1 MVNYLPPNPNI
12 HNPDQ
17 VSAIHEALIY
27 IDVPFDTKSPD
38 YIKREYGDYTR
49 EVVSKFEIENGLKY
63 SNKGEFHEI
72 SANLI
77 NANIY
82 NKRNE
87 TPEKTIEL
95 FQILRKIGFNVSRKV
110 LSKGEIDLPMVET
123 IRAFQ
128 NRMFLTPM
136 GFPDKKTEKLL
147 YHFNQN
153 SFPEYLQYKPTSK
166 LKRVTHNLDF
176 SSTGTQVRRLHKSL
190 AALGYLIEIPEY
202 NTLYYGKST
211 IEAVKMLQR
220 STGIGIDGR
229 LNTRTAVALAKT
241 LDEKIPGIIEQ
252 KTTYRVRGSI
262 RGEKFEPI
270 KCFVELYS
278 NRFLEKPVFLDKR
291 ETFKDGFFDIIY
303 TPYLNDNGEVDPK
316 NNSLTVKVKDL
327 NDKMITEEI
336 IHNPRPVHYFN
347 FTINQSREIYLG
359 KSLYRILTGKLLF
372 IRDFQG
378 EGLKWFTELREDKS
392 EGLSNLSNKIGIEIN
407 TIMKLFFAFRISNRI
422 IENYPD
428 IKSRHDISPTI
439 AFALLYAGNTILP
452 DNILPDVGDNWDEW
466 LKNMEEI
473 LIRNLSLLKTD
484 SLLTILEGA
493 VRNHIIDITYESLIP
508 GLVEKTIPEL
518 GNHVILSQPLNIG
531 NVATLDS
538 VFDFSGVDKKS
549 KVPLAQIFI
558 TNQGFTE
565 IFWKQAQEI
574 LPSSTYSKLQLNT
587 EYGSLV
593 DFENHNTNI
602 ITQKLAGSSLDGAY
616 KIAELSVENWKDII
630 IKEKMHI
637 PSYPEEENQESPLDR
652 FANDLYL
659 KTTLRYPSLSFVS
672 HIEESSSTGL
682 PNLKEIKNLLKPRP
696 RFNFIAQE
704 LDPFFQEISAG
715 EELKEQ
721 ILLVQRVQN
730 YTIDGSQG
738 NILLKN
744 KFHSSAQIVN
754 YRRDAFLSKMMEEGI
769 SKDTAKDIFR
779 QAEYNYA
786 KLLSFFSEFS
796 PQTNQINP
804 AVLQT
809 QVLQSP
815 QNQVNFMRSFS
826 ASTIPNL
833 ENLFGSFDSC
843 SCSECQSVVG
853 ASAYLVDIIRFL
865 QSRIAKPS
873 IPESTETVKDVLL
886 RRRPDLDYIEL
897 SCTNTDTPI
906 PYIDIVCEVLENA
919 VVSVAGS
926 LPPPQVAYD
935 HQTRLSAREL
945 RAFPEYLNK
954 DAYNYLLEQIYPLH
968 SPVFNL
974 WQENTR
980 LYLTHLGSPWWS
992 FMQIWQNQ
1000 QSLSPRPRK
1009 IAAEYFEFS
1018 SLEESIIDNSYLNTH
1033 TLEEMLSDMWN
1044 IDFSNTVPDYVSVDW
1059 FLEKTKLS
1067 YDQLLLLLQTDY
1079 INITPPADRIKIVY
1093 PLDEENTD
1101 PCNTA
1106 TQQIVNLSLNRFNR
1120 IQRFLRL
1127 WHHSSWSM
1135 WELDILLKNTVI
1147 APLVNN
1153 DSINTVSIVNL
1164 MKFSEIQK
1172 QLKLTAEE
1180 LLTFWGNIN
1189 IKNYRT
1195 TDKEIN
1201 SLYKRLFLNLSFVN
1215 PIAGDYNALAYD
1227 PGITPVPPTFTEER
1241 IKLLSASLSYPEVEI
1256 RKILAYYDDP
1266 VSGNPE
1272 NASFSLE
1279 AIAFTYRYATLLKK
1293 LKISF
1298 ADFITYITISGN
1310 ELPFAGISNVEKTL
1324 TDIQFMRS
1332 INKNFSIWEY
1342 ILSGSND
1349 NKNSLK
1355 PDAVLRLMQ
1364 ELRIS
1369 ISTANAE
1376 LEDASN
1382 PERSNVEQATLLF
1395 QRLPQFQNLTQIQLA
1410 IDFVEGRSISNPPQ
1424 YPDSVSPEN
1433 IREIFFNEFFAS
1445 FIPKSEWSNA
1455 LNTQFAQSPTPLP
1468 ELEIETRY
1476 NYLFSYLKSFAL
1488 QLSFSQILSRQLN
1501 IDLDKLDI
1509 LLQDIQIPTTLGPD
1523 SSIIAVLFALN
1534 PDLIAKNPE
1543 GAYVYPL
1550 TDNRFDSLRVIY
1562 PLLHKIVAVLKLLP
1576 EFSSQELYKYI
1587 DYQQQLDENYP
1598 AGNPL
1603 LTGITNLSQ
1612 LPLIPTDPISSYERL
1627 VNWIRLEQI
1636 RTKFDDRTEEF
1647 FELLNDAITL
1657 NLIPTVEIASL
1668 LAAILDETADTIHT
1682 IIVQL
1687 GIQKLQF
1694 SDAFIWKRVL
1704 DCLNNYHTIEV
1715 DVTTLIS
1722 WLNKNNNPI
1731 TGETISNDV
1740 VKASK
1745 AKYSLDTWLT
1755 VVEPFQDTLREKK
1768 RNALVSFLIEYSIR
1782 NNYPTVPYPAPAPP
1796 DPVYI
1801 NTDYWATSDDLYAY
1815 FLLDVE
1821 MSPCQLTSRIRQASL
1836 SVQVFVQRCFLGLEK
1851 LNVEIPNI
1859 NADPDDL
1866 NNWNQWHWMKYYRI
1880 WDASRRIFLYP
1891 ENWIEPDL
1899 RPDMS
1904 PFFVELTEELSQS
1917 DVTDEKAE
1925 AVLNNYLDKIQEVA
1939 NLDIASVFHEKESGI
1954 DIFHVVGKTKANPF
1968 NYYYRTYNQIT
1979 RLWSA
1984 WDKISADI
1992 TGSHPLLTKYNGKV
2006 YLFWLL
2012 FEEKADKVK
2021 KVPAA
2026 QLTNAPKDAPEAP
2039 KIFEIRLGWIR
2050 RTRDGWSEKKLSQ
2063 EKMIHPW
2070 GRPKYSY
2077 NLRPR
2082 LKQVDNTLWIDL
2094 YITTSAEFNQPT
2106 RFYNQNTGTFNY
2118 IAKAQFDER
2127 FRPWHSSS
2135 FVFNGAVKELRL
2147 RKMYGNFLTFS
2158 GSNSYDYVNKNFED
2172 AGRAIKQLS
2181 SDIQPK
2187 IKVPWGM
2194 HFEYTYLTNNTRQ
2207 NINTNTFR
2215 TLEGN
2220 GEKLLLESAK
2230 PPFKQAV
2237 SLQDAQWNNSTIRP
2251 FFYQDSMRSFFVR
2264 PHFVHELPTDTD
2276 GLSVIM
2282 DRYFYDFNNF
2292 YHPYAQVFI
2301 QELNKG
2307 GLKGLYN
2314 RRLQTEPEST
2324 DFYPG
2329 NNFEFNPTY
2338 HPNSDIVN
2346 VMENAQKDIVDFSYD
2361 GAYSIYNW
2369 ELFFHVPFYIAN
2381 KLSQNQRFEEAM
2393 KWYQYI
2399 FDPTSSDNYS
2409 EPKRFWIT
2417 KPFFEMTNSDYTESR
2432 INNILSNISLY
2443 GGQVAAWRNDPHN
2456 PHLVALGRP
2465 VAYQK
2470 AIVMK
2475 FIDNLLAWGDYLFR
2489 ADTME
2494 TVHEAATLYLLAYQ
2508 ILGKKPEKVPGIEG
2522 QHITLKEIFDPN
2534 SGISLDIFG
2543 GASVE
2548 LENYLIDYTGS
2559 STYENPELPIVYT
2572 NTVPNLM
2579 LQYFCIPGNP
2589 KLTSYWALVEDR
2601 LFKLRHCMNIDGVV
2615 RQLPLFEPPIDPALL
2630 VRARAQGLSI
2640 SSVLF
2645 NMNTPSPNYRFRT
2658 ILQKAME
2665 YCGEVKNLGE
2675 RLLSIIERLDA
2686 ENLAVLRSTH
2696 EINLMNMLTQA
2707 KELQIDEADENIS
2720 NLEKALEITEAKLEY
2735 YRNIPKI
2742 NQEEQ
2747 IADTLLIASANMD
2760 LASGVIST
2768 IAGTMHLIPTVTLGG
2783 AGSMGSPVATTE
2795 VISGPRIGSSMN
2807 TAAQVLQIASG
2818 VARTRGGML
2827 QTKGGYTRRDE
2838 ENKFQAQQAEREIE
2852 QINIQLTAA
2861 EIRKQ
2866 LAENDLRDHTTR
2878 IEYSQAELDF
2888 MKNKFSN
2895 AALYNWMVSQ
2905 ISATYFQTYQFAHD
2919 MALKAEACYKF
2930 ELGVQNTSF
2939 IDYGYW
2945 DNLRKGLL
2953 AGDKLGQSLRRL
2965 EASYYDQNKRELEIT
2980 KHISLAQY
2988 FPTEFTQLKATG
3000 SCNIDLPEWIYDL
3013 DYPGHYKR
3021 RIKSVSITA
3030 PCVTGPYTSV
3040 NCKLSMTYSKIRS
3053 TKDRPEDDDNWY
3065 REYTSQN
3072 HIVTSNAQGD
3082 SGMFQLN
3089 LGDER
3094 FLPFEGAGA
3103 VSNWEILLPTDTN
3116 QFDFATLS
3124 DFIIHI
3130 QYTSLEGGEAAKQ
3143 AAIEYLE
3150 EHIWSESILLL
3161 NLRQM
3166 FAAEWYK
3173 ILAPE
3178 NTGSNKMELNISNE
3192 LFPYF
3197 FRNKDL
3203 KFTEFDLYLETDQ
3216 SSVQIVMD
3224 TPEGSPPVGVSWVT
3238 MPEEGLL
3245 KHYRLGDNDTPISLP
3260 GDDDKGLWKLKIT
3273 SGGNPLNAS
3282 QLKNAYLIINFKKN

>member
-1 MVNYLPPNPNI
+1 MVNYLPPNPDIND
-12 HNPDQ
+12 PDQ

-27 IDVPFDTKSPD
+27 IDVPFDTKSQD
-38 YIKREYGDYTR
+38 YINKKYGDYSR
-49 EVVSKFEIENGLKY
+49 EVVSGFERDNGLKY
-63 SNKGEFHEI
+63 SNDGHFYEI

-77 NANIY
+77 NAKIY
-82 NKRNE
+82 NKRTE
-87 TPEKTIEL
+87 SPEKTIEL
-95 FQILRKIGFNVSRKV
+95 FQILKKIGFNVSRKV
-110 LSKGEIDLPMVET
+110 LSRGEIDLPMVET

-136 GFPDKKTEKLL
+136 GFPDKKTEKALR
-147 YHFNQN
+147 YFDENP
-153 SFPEYLQYKPTSK
+153 FPEYLQYKPTSK
-166 LKRVTHNLDF
+166 LKRITHNLDF
-176 SSTGTQVRRLHKSL
+176 SSTGTQVRRLHKAL
-190 AALGYLIEIPEY
+190 AALGYLIEMPEY

-220 STGIGIDGR
+220 SANIGIDGR
-229 LNTRTAVALAKT
+229 LNTRTAVTLSKA
-241 LDEKIPGIIEQ
+241 LDEKIPGIVDQE
-252 KTTYRVRGSI
+252 TTYRVRGTI
-262 RGEKFEPI
+262 RDKKFEPI
-270 KCFVELYS
+270 KQCTVEIYS
-278 NRFLEKPVFLDKR
+278 NRFLEKPVFLGKR

-303 TPYLNDNGEVDPK
+303 SPYLNDNGEIDPK
-316 NNSLTVKVKDL
+316 NNSLTIKVKDE
-327 NDKMITEEI
+327 NDKILTEAV
-336 IHNPRPVHYFN
+336 IHKPKPVHYFN
-347 FTINQSREIYLG
+347 FTINHSRETYLG

-378 EGLKWFTELREDKS
+378 EGLKWFTELREDKT
-392 EGLSNLSNKIGIEIN
+392 EGLTNLSNKTGIEIN
-407 TIMKLFFAFRISNRI
+407 TVMKLFLAFRISDRI

-428 IKSRHDISPTI
+428 IERRQDISPAIT
-439 AFALLYAGNTILP
+439 FALLYAGNTILP
-452 DNILPDVGDNWDEW
+452 ENILPDEGDNWDEW
-466 LKNMEEI
+466 LKEMEQT
-473 LIRNLSLLKTD
+473 LIRNLSLLKPN

-493 VRNHIIDITYESLIP
+493 LRNHIIDITYQPLITE
-508 GLVEKTIPEL
+508 LAETTIPQL
-518 GNHVILSQPLNIG
+518 GDHVILTQPLNIR

-538 VFDFSGVDKKS
+538 VFDFAGVDKK
-549 KVPLAQIFI
+549 KKIPLAQSFI
-558 TNQGFTE
+558 ANQGFTE
-565 IFWKQAQEI
+565 DFWRQAREI
-574 LPSSTYSKLQLNT
+574 LPSGTYDKLQLNT

-593 DFENHNTNI
+593 DYENYNTDI
-602 ITQKLAGSSLDGAY
+602 ITQKLVDSSLEGAY
-616 KIAELSVENWKDII
+616 KITGFSQADWKKVIVD
-630 IKEKMHI
+630 EGMHI
-637 PSYPEEENQESPLDR
+637 PAYPEGESEESPLNR
-652 FANDLYL
+652 FAEELYL

-672 HIEESSSTGL
+672 HIEESGSTGL
-682 PNLKEIKNLLKPRP
+682 PNLKEIRNLLKPRP
-696 RFNFIAQE
+696 RFNFIAQD

-730 YTIDGSQG
+730 YTPEGSQG

-744 KFHSSAQIVN
+744 KFHSAAQIVN
-754 YRRDAFLSKMMEEGI
+754 YRRDSFLSKMMEEGMP
-769 SKDTAKDIFR
+769 KNTAKDIFR

-796 PQTNQINP
+796 PQTNQTNP
-804 AVLQT
+804 VVLQA
-809 QVLQSP
+809 QGIQP
-815 QNQVNFMRSFS
+815 RQDQMDFMRSFS

-843 SCSECQSVVG
+843 ACSECQSVVG

-873 IPESTETVKDVLL
+873 VPDYTETVKDVLL

-897 SCTNTDTPI
+897 SCTNTDTPV

-919 VVSVAGS
+919 VVSVAGT

-935 HQTRLSAREL
+935 YQTRLSAKEL

-980 LYLTHLGSPWWS
+980 LYLAHLGSPWWN

-1018 SLEESIIDNSYLNTH
+1018 SLEESIIDNSYLNNH
-1033 TLEEMLSDMWN
+1033 TLEEMLTIMWN
-1044 IDFSNTVPDYVSVDW
+1044 INFADTVPDHVTVDW
-1059 FLEKTKLS
+1059 FLEKTKLN

-1079 INITPPADRIKIVY
+1079 INITPPTERIKIVH
-1093 PLDEENTD
+1093 PLGDDAD
-1101 PCNTA
+1101 PCNTS
-1106 TQQIVNLSLNRFNR
+1106 TQELVNLSLNRFDR

-1127 WHHSSWSM
+1127 WRHTSWTI
-1135 WELDILLKNTVI
+1135 WELDILLQNFVI
-1147 APLVNN
+1147 APQISST
-1153 DSINTVSIVNL
+1153 DPINTVTIVNL

-1172 QLKLTAEE
+1172 QLKLTVEE

-1227 PGITPVPPTFTEER
+1227 PGVTPVPPTFTAER
-1241 IKLLSASLSYPEVEI
+1241 IKLLSASLAYPEVEV
-1256 RKILAYYDDP
+1256 RKILAYFDNP
-1266 VSGNPE
+1266 ASGDPE
-1272 NASFSLE
+1272 NAPFSLE
-1279 AIAFTYRYATLLKK
+1279 AIAYVYRYTTLLKK

-1298 ADFITYITISGN
+1298 ADFITYVTIGN
-1310 ELPFAGISNVEKTL
+1310 EFPFDGISNVEQTL
-1324 TDIQFMRS
+1324 ADIQFMRS
-1332 INKNFSIWEY
+1332 VNKDFSLWEY
-1342 ILSGSND
+1342 VLSGSSD
-1349 NKNSLK
+1349 NKNILK
-1355 PDAVLRLMQ
+1355 PEIVLRLMQ
-1364 ELRIS
+1364 ELRIV
-1369 ISTANAE
+1369 ISTATTE

-1382 PERSNVEQATLLF
+1382 PDRSNVEQATLLF
-1395 QRLPQFQNLTQIQLA
+1395 QRLPQFQNLGQIQMA

-1424 YPDSVSPEN
+1424 YPDPVSPEN
-1433 IREIFFNEFFAS
+1433 VREEFFNEFFAS

-1455 LNTQFAQSPTPLP
+1455 LDTQFAQSPTPLP
-1468 ELEIETRY
+1468 ESEIEARY
-1476 NYLFSYLKSFAL
+1476 DYLFGYLRSFAL

-1501 IDLDKLDI
+1501 IGLDKIDV
-1509 LLQDIQIPTTLGPD
+1509 LLQDIQIPTTSTD
-1523 SSIIAVLFALN
+1523 SSIIAVLFALTS
-1534 PDLIAKNPE
+1534 DLIARDPE
-1543 GAYVYPL
+1543 GAYVYSL
-1550 TDNRFDSLRVIY
+1550 TDNRFDSLKTIY
-1562 PLLHKIVAVLKLLP
+1562 PLLHKIAVVLKLLP
-1576 EFSSQELYKYI
+1576 EFSSEELSKYI
-1587 DYQQQLDENYP
+1587 DYQQQLDQNYP
-1598 AGNPL
+1598 TGNPM

-1612 LPLIPTDPISSYERL
+1612 LPLIPADPISSYERL

-1636 RTKFDDRTEEF
+1636 RTRFDDRTEEF
-1647 FELLNDAITL
+1647 FELLDDAIAL
-1657 NLIPTVEIASL
+1657 NAIPIVEIATL
-1668 LAAILDETADTIHT
+1668 LATILDEAADTIYA
-1682 IIVQL
+1682 IILQL
-1687 GIQKLQF
+1687 DIQKLQF
-1694 SDAFIWKRVL
+1694 SDAAIWKRVL
-1704 DCLNNYHTIEV
+1704 DCVNNYHTIGA
-1715 DVTTLIS
+1715 DVATLVS

-1768 RNALVSFLIEYSIR
+1768 RNALVSFLIEHSIR

-1851 LNVEIPNI
+1851 LNVEIPNV

-1917 DVTDEKAE
+1917 DVTNEKAE
-1925 AVLNNYLDKIQEVA
+1925 AVLNNYLDKVQEVA
-1939 NLDIASVFHEKESGI
+1939 NLDIASVFHEKEPGI
-1954 DIFHVVGKTKANPF
+1954 DIFHVVGKTKANPS

-2012 FEEKADKVK
+2012 FEDKADKVK

-2050 RTRDGWSEKKLSQ
+2050 RSRDGWTEKKLSQ

-2147 RKMYGNFLTFS
+2147 RKMYGNFLAFS

-2207 NINTNTFR
+2207 NINTTLFN

-2220 GEKLLLESAK
+2220 GEKYLLESAK

-2237 SLQDAQWNNSTIRP
+2237 SLQDAQWNNNIIRP
-2251 FFYQDSMRSFFVR
+2251 FFYQDSMRSFFIR
-2264 PHFVHELPTDTD
+2264 PHFVHQLPTDTD
-2276 GLSVIM
+2276 GLYVIM

-2307 GLKGLYN
+2307 GLAGLYN
-2314 RRLQTEPEST
+2314 RRLQTNPEST

-2329 NNFEFNPTY
+2329 NDFEFNPTY
-2338 HPNSDIVN
+2338 HPNSNIVN
-2346 VMENAQKDIVDFSYD
+2346 VMDNAQKDIVDFSYD

-2369 ELFFHVPFYIAN
+2369 ELFYHVPFYIAN

-2399 FDPTSSDNYS
+2399 FDPTSSDNYP

-2432 INNILSNISLY
+2432 INHIIANISLY

-2572 NTVPNLM
+2572 DTVPNLM

-2645 NMNTPSPNYRFRT
+2645 NMNTPAPNYRFRI

-2696 EINLMNMLTQA
+2696 EISLQNLLTEA
-2707 KELQIDEADENIS
+2707 KELQIDETDENIS

-2747 IADTLLIASANMD
+2747 IADTLLTASANMD
-2760 LASGVIST
+2760 LASGVISN

-2795 VISGPRIGSSMN
+2795 VISGPRIGNSMN
-2807 TAAQVLQIASG
+2807 TIAQVLQISSG

-2866 LAENDLRDHTTR
+2866 LAENDLRDHNTR

-2895 AALYNWMVSQ
+2895 SALYNWMLSQ

-2930 ELGVQNTSF
+2930 ELGIQNTSF

-2945 DNLRKGLL
+2945 DSLRKGLL

-3000 SCNIDLPEWIYDL
+3000 SCNINLDEWIYDL

-3053 TKDRPEDDDNWY
+3053 TKDRPEEDDNWY

-3130 QYTSLEGGEAAKQ
+3130 QYTSLEGNAAARQ

-3150 EHIWSESILLL
+3150 EHIWSESVLLL

-3178 NTGSNKMELNISNE
+3178 NTGNNKMDLNISNE
-3192 LFPYF
+3192 LFPYL
-3197 FRNKDL
+3197 FRNKEL

-3224 TPEGSPPVGVSWVT
+3224 TPAGSPPVGVSWVP
-3238 MPEEGLL
+3238 MPEEGPL
-3245 KHYRLGDNDTPISLP
+3245 KHYRLGDNDQPISLP
-3260 GDDDKGLWKLKIT
+3260 GDDDKGLWKLKIL
-3273 SGGNPLNAS
+3273 SGGTPLNAD